1 MDATS
6 DVFVCIGLNM
16 AQRGPQQEVW
26 LQIRGLT
33 KTLGLADTACDT
45 HISQQLVIL
54 SDCRR
59 AEKHDE
65 TVPRYG
71 DYLKRL
77 VVRKKAAMLLRVAP
91 ALCMAEDM
99 TKMED

>member
-77 VVRKKAAMLLRVAP
+77 VVRKKAAMLLRVAL

-99 TKMED
+99 IKMED